1 MFNCCESVFQAVD
14 DALESAG
21 KTKNK
26 KTKEADE
33 KLKRAFNALSDYGE
47 KWYSK
52 DIVVRRMEE
61 AEAKDKSSSK
71 ILNKMKEK
79 FGFKKVTSSDHA
91 SSHTNT
97 DSILIPSRL
106 WKHQRGRSSSI
117 STSPFLT
124 AIPSL

>member
-33 KLKRAFNALSDYGE
+33 KLKRAINALGDYGE
-47 KWYSK
+47 KWHSK

-79 FGFKKVTSSDHA
+79 LGFKKVTSSDHA

-106 WKHQRGRSSSI
+106 WKRQRGRSSSI